1 MNKCKEIFRRCL
13 ALFGYGR
20 KQDTENDIVEET
32 KEYKPIKS
40 KKKLRKCAYCLLIMD
55 KNKLDSTKFVSID
68 KPIGNNETIHLD
80 FCKIGCLLE
89 YSARP
94 YL

>member
-20 KQDTENDIVEET
+20 KQDKENDKVE
-32 KEYKPIKS
+32 KEEKQIKS
-40 KKKLRKCAYCLLIMD
+40 KKKKRCAYCLLVMD
-55 KNKLDSTKFVSID
+55 KNKLDSTKFVGID
-68 KPIGNNETIHLD
+68 KGTNHLD

>member
-13 ALFGYGR
+13 SLFGLS
-20 KQDTENDIVEET
+20 KVNDKVE
-32 KEYKPIKS
+32 KEEKPIKA
-40 KKKLRKCAYCLLIMD
+40 KKKRRCAYCVLVMD
-55 KNKLDSTKFVSID
+55 ENKLDSTKFVSID
-68 KPIGNNETIHLD
+68 KPIGNNESIHLD

>member
-1 MNKCKEIFRRCL
+1 MNKCQKIFRRCL
-13 ALFGYGR
+13 SLFGYGR
-20 KQDTENDIVEET
+20 KQDKENDIVEET
-32 KEYKPIKS
+32 KEDKPIKS
-40 KKKLRKCAYCLLIMD
+40 KKKLRKCAYCLLVMD

-68 KPIGNNETIHLD
+68 KGTNHLD

>member
-20 KQDTENDIVEET
+20 KQDTENDIVEGK
-32 KEYKPIKS
+32 KEDIP
-40 KKKLRKCAYCLLIMD
+40 KKKKRRCVYCLIIMD
-55 KNKLDSTKFVSID
+55 ENKLDSTKFVSID
-68 KPIGNNETIHLD
+68 KETIHLD

-89 YSARP
+89 YSGSP

>member
-1 MNKCKEIFRRCL
+1 MNKCKEIFKRCL

-20 KQDTENDIVEET
+20 KQDTENDI
-32 KEYKPIKS
+32 P
-40 KKKLRKCAYCLLIMD
+40 KKKRRCAYCLIIMD
-55 KNKLDSTKFVSID
+55 ENKLDSTKFVSID
-68 KPIGNNETIHLD
+68 KPVGNYETINLF
-80 FCKIGCLLE
+80 FCNIGCLLE